1 MYGYVWRPLILCYR
15 INVGYRKKSHNMRI
29 SCQIKTQSVNMK
41 QTEINMVELEN
52 KDTKINNVTSELTK
66 VAHIAIGRNVSNFN
80 GKTNGS
86 PMIENIQHTDEAL
99 PSVSS
104 NTAENEEGIG
114 SKPAKE
120 QQENSQ
126 IENDHQAP

>member
-1 MYGYVWRPLILCYR
+1 MG
-15 INVGYRKKSHNMRI
+15 I
-29 SCQIKTQSVNMK
+29 SCQIKTQSVNME
-41 QTEINMVELEN
+41 QTEINMIELEN

-66 VAHIAIGRNVSNFN
+66 VAHIAIGRNVSNFS

-114 SKPAKE
+114 SKAAKE
-120 QQENSQ
+120 QQANSQ

>member
-86 PMIENIQHTDEAL
+86 PMIENIQHTDDRITMVL
-99 PSVSS
+99 LGVRKFKSY
-104 NTAENEEGIG
+104 
-114 SKPAKE
+114 
-120 QQENSQ
+120 
-126 IENDHQAP
+126 